1 MNINGV
7 LNQLSDLSRTI
18 YNVIKCVVALILDF
32 AGKGIGRNNNAL
44 QGYQN
49 SIKIV
54 PQAMSEIYIDWFELA
69 VKCLTKSLQINLQ

>member
-1 MNINGV
+1 
-7 LNQLSDLSRTI
+7 
-18 YNVIKCVVALILDF
+18 VVALILDF
-32 AGKGIGRNNNAL
+32 ASKDIGRNNNAL

-54 PQAMSEIYIDWFELA
+54 SQAMRDLYIDWFELA